1 MISTASLLKLV
12 SQLLPETKTD
22 FLFKTIAVV
31 ESPFEDKFGIPRQPQ
46 LASSAK
52 GIIRFHSDPDLKTAL
67 KTIEEF
73 SHLWII
79 FVFHAHG
86 GNKWK
91 PSIRPPRLGGNVKV
105 GVLASRSPHRPNPI
119 GMSAVKIERVD
130 LDAPHGPEIH
140 VSGLDLLNGTP
151 VLDIKPYI
159 TYADSIPHAHSGWAE
174 NNIQKHPVIFSELAQ
189 SQIDLDSQPEALKK
203 LIQEMI
209 EIDPRP
215 AHQKR
220 NLAPS
225 SAQTWGKSFGINI
238 LNYDVKYKI
247 QESGFLILE
256 LIPHL

>member
-1 MISTASLLKLV
+1 M
-12 SQLLPETKTD
+12 PEIKTD
-22 FLFKTIAVV
+22 FHFKPIAVV
-31 ESPFEDKFGIPRQPQ
+31 ESPFEDKFGIPRQPA

-52 GIIRFHSDPDLKTAL
+52 GIIRFNSDPDLKTAL
-67 KTIEEF
+67 KSMEEF

-119 GMSAVKIERVD
+119 GISAVKIDRID
-130 LDAPHGPEIH
+130 LEATLGPEIH

-151 VLDIKPYI
+151 VLDVKPYI
-159 TYADSIPHAHSGWAE
+159 TYADSIPSAHSGWAE
-174 NNIQKHPVIFSELAQ
+174 TEIQKFTVIFSQQAE
-189 SQIDLDSQPEALKK
+189 SQIKLAPNAEELKQ
-203 LIQEMI
+203 LIQEVI

-220 NLAPS
+220 NLAPHDP
-225 SAQTWGKSFGINI
+225 QTWGKSFGINI
-238 LNYDVKYKI
+238 LNYDVKYQI
-247 QESGFLILE
+247 QESEFHIVE
-256 LIPHL
+256 LIKN